1 MEAIGSWFGRMIS
14 FIPAMRLTNVVEI
27 LIISVLIYYILIWI
41 RDTRAWTLL
50 KGVLVIFAFVLFA
63 YVFNMST
70 ILWLFQNLIS
80 VIIISLFVLFQP
92 ELRRALEQLGRK
104 NILTSVFSIGSG
116 GSDDLQE
123 AKTQEKTKSEIIR
136 ACMEMSKART
146 GALIVIEQD
155 VRLSE
160 YERTGIPLDSLV
172 SSQLLIN
179 IFEKNTP
186 LHDGAVI
193 VRGERIV
200 SATCYLPLSDNM
212 ELDKE
217 LGTRHRAAVG
227 ISEVSD
233 SLTIIVSEETG
244 AVSTA
249 MGGEIRRG
257 LDGDELKQMLME
269 LADAGYGESRWKKIK
284 RRFDHGQTS
293 VESHNE

>member
-104 NILTSVFSIGSG
+104 NILTSVFSIGSSG
-116 GSDDLQE
+116 GEDIQE
-123 AKTQEKTKSEIIR
+123 TKTQEKTKSEIIR

-160 YERTGIPLDSLV
+160 YERTGIFLDSLV

-179 IFEKNTP
+179 IFEHNTP
-186 LHDGAVI
+186 LHDGAVF
-193 VRGERIV
+193 VRDNRIV
-200 SATCYLPLSDNM
+200 AATCYLPLSDNM
-212 ELDKE
+212 LLSKE
-217 LGTRHRAAVG
+217 LGTRHRAGVG

-233 SLTIIVSEETG
+233 SVTLIVSEETG
-244 AVSTA
+244 MISIAHDG
-249 MGGEIRRG
+249 MLFRG
-257 LDGDELKQMLME
+257 LNAEELREQLGKLMKKQE
-269 LADAGYGESRWKKIK
+269 VTKRSRW
-284 RRFDHGQTS
+284 RRIIR
-293 VESHNE
+293 NEREADK

>member
-160 YERTGIPLDSLV
+160 YERTGIFLDSLV

-179 IFEKNTP
+179 IFEHNTP
-186 LHDGAVI
+186 LHDGAVF
-193 VRGERIV
+193 VRDNRIV
-200 SATCYLPLSDNM
+200 AATCYLPLSDNM
-212 ELDKE
+212 LLSKE
-217 LGTRHRAAVG
+217 LGTRHRAGVG

-233 SLTIIVSEETG
+233 SVTLIVSEETG
-244 AVSTA
+244 MISIAHDG
-249 MGGEIRRG
+249 MLFRG
-257 LDGDELKQMLME
+257 LNAEELREQLGKLMKKQE
-269 LADAGYGESRWKKIK
+269 VTKRSRWRRIIK
-284 RRFDHGQTS
+284 
-293 VESHNE
+293 NEREADK

>member
-27 LIISVLIYYILIWI
+27 LIISVLIDYILIWI

-160 YERTGIPLDSLV
+160 YERTGIFLDSLV

-179 IFEKNTP
+179 IFEHNTP
-186 LHDGAVI
+186 LHDGAVF
-193 VRGERIV
+193 VRDNRIV
-200 SATCYLPLSDNM
+200 AATCYLPLSDNM
-212 ELDKE
+212 LLSKE
-217 LGTRHRAAVG
+217 LGTRHRAGVG

-233 SLTIIVSEETG
+233 SVTLIVSEETG
-244 AVSTA
+244 MISIAHDG
-249 MGGEIRRG
+249 MLFRG
-257 LDGDELKQMLME
+257 LNAEELREQLGKLMKKQE
-269 LADAGYGESRWKKIK
+269 VTKRSRWRRIIK
-284 RRFDHGQTS
+284 
-293 VESHNE
+293 NEREADK

>member
-14 FIPAMRLTNVVEI
+14 FIPAMRPTNVVEI

-104 NILTSVFSIGSG
+104 NILTSVFSIGSSG
-116 GSDDLQE
+116 GDDLQE

-136 ACMEMSKART
+136 ACIEMSKART

-160 YERTGIPLDSLV
+160 YERTGIFLDSLV

-179 IFEKNTP
+179 IFEHNTP
-186 LHDGAVI
+186 LHDGAVF
-193 VRGERIV
+193 VRDNRIV
-200 SATCYLPLSDNM
+200 AATCYLPLSDNM
-212 ELDKE
+212 LLSKE
-217 LGTRHRAAVG
+217 LGTRHRAGVG

-233 SLTIIVSEETG
+233 SVTLIVSEETG
-244 AVSTA
+244 MISIAHDG
-249 MGGEIRRG
+249 MLFRG
-257 LDGDELKQMLME
+257 LNAEELREQLGKLMKKQE
-269 LADAGYGESRWKKIK
+269 VTKRSRWRRIIK
-284 RRFDHGQTS
+284 
-293 VESHNE
+293 NEREADK

>member
-104 NILTSVFSIGSG
+104 SILTAVFSIGSG

-160 YERTGIPLDSLV
+160 YERTGIFLDSLV

-179 IFEKNTP
+179 IFEHNTP
-186 LHDGAVI
+186 LHDGAVF
-193 VRGERIV
+193 VRDNRIV
-200 SATCYLPLSDNM
+200 AATCYLPLSDNM
-212 ELDKE
+212 LLSKE
-217 LGTRHRAAVG
+217 LGTRHRAGVG

-233 SLTIIVSEETG
+233 SVTLIVSEETG
-244 AVSTA
+244 MISIAHDG
-249 MGGEIRRG
+249 MLFRG
-257 LDGDELKQMLME
+257 LNAEELREQLGKLMKKQE
-269 LADAGYGESRWKKIK
+269 VTKRSRWRRIIK
-284 RRFDHGQTS
+284 
-293 VESHNE
+293 NEREADK